1 MATTQKLRKW
11 HFLFLGFSLIL
22 VSAILWYWSWRHLG
36 IPSPLRPEH
45 FTTIAS
51 FILGVFVLGVFVY
64 RLNRKQVLIMLIG
77 MVIVNL
83 LASLVTLWAYRSFP
97 TIFEILCPMSLSEAN
112 PEYLSEWRSY
122 FLTPAVY
129 ASHIGLL
136 ILWIESLVMFL
147 IRTPYDRPE

>member
-1 MATTQKLRKW
+1 MANTQKLRKW

-22 VSAILWYWSWRHLG
+22 VSAILWYWSWRQLG

-45 FTTIAS
+45 FTTIVS
-51 FILGVFVLGVFVY
+51 FILGVFVLGVFIY
-64 RLNRKQVLIMLIG
+64 RLNRKQVVIMLVG

-97 TIFEILCPMSLSEAN
+97 AIFEILCPRPLSEASA
-112 PEYLSEWRSY
+112 EYLSEWRSC

-129 ASHIGLL
+129 AAHIGLL

-147 IRTPYDRPE
+147 IRTPYDQPE